1 MDLGCNAQQDKVAD
15 DIMDNSF
22 LNDQMELISKENLAQ
37 LQLRQE
43 QAEAEAIV
51 EIEFD
56 DTVEEFKREEIL
68 DSSAMIFNDIEQNSF
83 LNDQIDEL
91 CIQTKKQFV
100 SQSQN
105 YPL

>member
-1 MDLGCNAQQDKVAD
+1 MADESMQMSMDLGCNADQDKVAD

-22 LNDQMELISKENLAQ
+22 LDDQIEMISKQNLAQ
-37 LQLRQE
+37 LQLKQE

-68 DSSAMIFNDIEQNSF
+68 DSSDMIFNDIEQNSF
-83 LNDQIDEL
+83 LND
-91 CIQTKKQFV
+91 
-100 SQSQN
+100 
-105 YPL
+105 